1 MPPPSDNRPVSVVLP
16 TASARTA
23 LRPLSATNVTITDG
37 FWADRTRLNREQ
49 TLPHGF
55 AWLKRSGTL
64 SNFRVAAG
72 APGHYEAL
80 GEQYGVIYPFLDSD
94 AYKWLEAV
102 GWELGRAHDPALA
115 AVRRRSDRRG
125 ASGAAS

>member
-1 MPPPSDNRPVSVVLP
+1 MLVFVCLDHSRVPGVTVPPPSDNPPVSVVLP

-37 FWADRTRLNREQ
+37 FWADRIRLNREQ

-64 SNFRVAAG
+64 SNFHVAAG

-80 GEQYGVIYPFLDSD
+80 GEQ
-94 AYKWLEAV
+94 
-102 GWELGRAHDPALA
+102 
-115 AVRRRSDRRG
+115 
-125 ASGAAS
+125 